1 MSSQSSKYPTKL
13 QKKGKTVLAN
23 KTLDCSVVPRWE
35 ADDPIIN
42 AKYVGKLKGRPSKET
57 LETKGN
63 LKQRVERYGA
73 EINPVTGYERALS
86 VLMKLEELAMR
97 GDFNSAKE
105 FLNRTMG
112 KTLDNLNIQVS
123 QFAGMSD
130 AELWAEINGNKPLD
144 SENREMIEA
153 EQAERIINSI
163 EIDV

>member
-1 MSSQSSKYPTKL
+1 MSSQSPKYPTKF
-13 QKKGKTVLAN
+13 QKKGKAVLAN
-23 KTLDCSVVPRWE
+23 KTLDCSKVPRWK
-35 ADDPIIN
+35 ADDPIIDP
-42 AKYVGKLKGRPSKET
+42 KYVGKRKGRASNAT
-57 LETKGN
+57 LEIRDS
-63 LKQRVERYGA
+63 LKQRVERYGT

-86 VLMKLEELAMR
+86 VLIKLEELAMR

-130 AELWAEINGNKPLD
+130 AELWAEINGNKPSG
-144 SENREMIEA
+144 SENRELIEA
-153 EQAERIINSI
+153 EQAERIIDSI